1 MVSAVSSVAAL
12 LRLVEDGHHRLEVTY
27 TTTMISNTFI
37 QGAFM
42 QGQRPQLALVQ
53 SIAGNW
59 TRVVLVQVVLD
70 GLKFVNGTM
79 WGDDCLLD
87 WLEAQRAH

>member
-12 LRLVEDGHHRLEVTY
+12 LRLVQDGHHRLEVTY
-27 TTTMISNTFI
+27 TTTMISN
-37 QGAFM
+37 AFM